1 MKNLY
6 IHRNFT
12 LHKRFFIVEK
22 KCFFGVPKMVS
33 LWYHCENTFIFKS
46 IAIQFLSSISLF
58 VVPVSR
64 LHASGLS
71 MILFHVDCLSIKADV
86 K

>member
-1 MKNLY
+1 
-6 IHRNFT
+6 
-12 LHKRFFIVEK
+12 
-22 KCFFGVPKMVS
+22 MVS
-33 LWYHCENTFIFKS
+33 LWYHCKNTFIFKS

-58 VVPVSR
+58 VVPVSQ